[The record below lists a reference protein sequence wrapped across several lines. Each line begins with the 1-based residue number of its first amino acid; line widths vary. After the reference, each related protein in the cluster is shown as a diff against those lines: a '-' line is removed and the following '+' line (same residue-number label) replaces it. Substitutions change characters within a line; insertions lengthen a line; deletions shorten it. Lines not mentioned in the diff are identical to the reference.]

1 MLDEPLV
8 HQEEQGG
15 STRLLL
21 ASALTRVAA
30 LIAAALGAA
39 SAISAV
45 ATAAGDGA
53 AGPAALRGA
62 GPSAAIRLA
71 AEDPLSTHVAW
82 WRQHGAGVVDAGGP
96 VLMLV
101 FLMSGLENGIFGFIG
116 IARALQYPLPAFV
129 GCMGALF
136 NTGGAVM
143 VLVGL
148 FISDALLVIAG
159 AKMVIIFLIF
169 ASYSGHYKPLSSAE
183 GQEKVKHQ
191 QSLANNV
198 SLGGCLVMLIGHEI
212 MQLSPSAPLIGP
224 VVAFYLPLA
233 PGISTVGRFLM
244 VFPFVSAGAKLG
256 VAGFTGIAR
265 HFGFPLPAISGF
277 LAFLFSQLGSS
288 LVLLSPFLP
297 SRWSIGP
304 FNAQVVTS
312 IAGAKMLII
321 FLIIASYSGHFR
333 PMVTSEGPEQRHH
346 MLSLAKNVSII
357 GGMLI
362 IIGFDL
368 PRL

>member
-15 STRLLL
+15 STRLPL
-21 ASALTRVAA
+21 ASSLARVAA
-30 LIAAALGAA
+30 LTAAALGAA

-45 ATAAGDGA
+45 AAAAGDGA

-62 GPSAAIRLA
+62 AAIGLA
-71 AEDPLSTHVAW
+71 AEDPLSTYVAW
-82 WRQHGAGVVDAGGP
+82 WKQHGAGVVDVGGP

-116 IARALQYPLPAFV
+116 IARAMQYPMPAFV

-159 AKMVIIFLIF
+159 AKMVVIFLIF

-256 VAGFTGIAR
+256 VAGFTGVAR
-265 HFGFPLPAISGF
+265 HFGFPLPAISGL

-288 LVLLSPFLP
+288 LVMLSPFLP
-297 SRWSIGP
+297 SRWAIGP
-304 FNAQVVTS
+304 FNAQAVTA

-362 IIGFDL
+362 IIGVDL
-368 PRL
+368 PRV